1 MRIVISS
8 AGRRVYLVQWFQ
20 EALYEAGLV
29 GEVIV
34 IEHDPNAATAAAA
47 DSYRA
52 IPAFTSREYAPA
64 MLDIIDELQPE
75 LFLSLNDHELT
86 ALSEGLADELRARG
100 VVTPV
105 LDEQSHRA
113 VADKLAMSQ
122 VLQQAGICT
131 PRTVLL
137 SDVAAVQDL
146 LCNTNNIVVKDRWG
160 SGSSGLRR
168 FTSAQACRW
177 VEQRYH
183 HATGTEAHRL
193 DDIIVQPD
201 VGGIEY
207 GLDVITAVRG
217 GPVAGVLARRKLAM
231 RHGET
236 SSAKTVKNTPF
247 IGLAAALNAALGIR
261 GSVDVDVLVGDDD
274 VPYVIDVNPR
284 FGGGYPFMHVAG
296 ADVPHFYLASTL
308 GFAPR
313 PDWDQYRIGYI
324 GSKHEGIIGF
334 DTAYNP
340 AAQPANRRQP
350 LTSLI
355 QKRVGI

>member
-52 IPAFTSREYAPA
+52 IPAFTSPEYAPA

-183 HATGTEAHRL
+183 HATGAEAHRL

-217 GPVAGVLARRKLAM
+217 DRLP
-231 RHGET
+231 
-236 SSAKTVKNTPF
+236 
-247 IGLAAALNAALGIR
+247 
-261 GSVDVDVLVGDDD
+261 
-274 VPYVIDVNPR
+274 
-284 FGGGYPFMHVAG
+284 
-296 ADVPHFYLASTL
+296 
-308 GFAPR
+308 
-313 PDWDQYRIGYI
+313 
-324 GSKHEGIIGF
+324 
-334 DTAYNP
+334 AY
-340 AAQPANRRQP
+340 
-350 LTSLI
+350 
-355 QKRVGI
+355 

>member
-1 MRIVISS
+1 MRIIISS
-8 AGRRVYLVQWFQ
+8 AGRRVYLVQWFRQ
-20 EALYEAGLV
+20 ALYEAGIA

-34 IEHDPNAATAAAA
+34 VEHDPNAATAAAA
-47 DSYRA
+47 DVYRP
-52 IPAFTSREYAPA
+52 IPAFTSPEYAPA
-64 MLDIIDELQPE
+64 MLDIIDEVQPE

-86 ALSEGLADELRARG
+86 TLSEGLADDLRARG

-105 LDEQSHRA
+105 LDQMSHRA
-113 VADKLAMSQ
+113 VADKMVMSQ
-122 VLQQAGICT
+122 VLQKAGIST

-137 SDVAAVQDL
+137 SDLAGVHDL
-146 LCNTNNIVVKDRWG
+146 LCHTTNVIVKDRWG

-168 FTSAQACRW
+168 FTAEEAGCW
-177 VEQRYH
+177 VEDRYRN
-183 HATGTEAHRL
+183 ATHTEAL
-193 DDIIVQPD
+193 GFDNIIVQPD
-201 VGGIEY
+201 LGGTEY

-217 GPVAGVLARRKLAM
+217 GPVEGVLARKKLAM

-261 GSVDVDVLVGDDD
+261 GSVDVDVMVTDDD
-274 VPYVIDVNPR
+274 IPYVIDVNPR
-284 FGGGYPFMHVAG
+284 FGGGYPFVHVAG

-313 PDWDQYRIGYI
+313 PDWDQYRIGCI

-334 DTAYNP
+334 DAADTP
-340 AAQPANRRQP
+340 AAQPANQRQP
-350 LTSLI
+350 LTSSI